1 MTGQFITKIVFAVF
15 AMAAGIFLMSCKPSS
30 EPPKNDI
37 QKLTIA
43 ATTLSFTGYT
53 IYVALDKGY
62 FKAEGL
68 EVTLESFPHGKAT
81 LEALMD
87 GKVDLA
93 TASETP
99 FMHAVLK
106 GGKICILATM
116 ITGEKHLGVV
126 GRRDRGITSANGLK
140 GKRIGVTMGT
150 NGEYFLDTVL
160 LLNKISRGEI
170 RTVNIKPK
178 KMFEALMNGEVDAI
192 ATWNPQ
198 NTKARKALGKRA
210 ITFDAE
216 GLYSPSFIIAARREY
231 SASHPETVRQVLRAL
246 VKASEFIQ
254 KDPGASHAIVAGHLG
269 TEKDLL
275 DELSSTYRFKITLD
289 QSLLSTLE
297 AQCHWAIKNGLTDS
311 KEVPNFVDFIC
322 TDPLE
327 SIQPKAVRIIR

>member
-1 MTGQFITKIVFAVF
+1 MNKTFPMKIATAVF
-15 AMAAGIFLMSCKPSS
+15 AMAVGIFLMSCNQSS
-30 EPPKNDI
+30 QPPKQDLR
-37 QKLTIA
+37 KLTIA
-43 ATTLSFTGYT
+43 AITLSFTGYT

-68 EVTLESFPHGKAT
+68 EVTLEPFPHGNAT
-81 LEALMD
+81 LKALVD

-126 GRRDRGITSANGLK
+126 GRRDRGIASAKDLK
-140 GKRIGVTMGT
+140 GKKIGVTMGT

-160 LLNKISRGEI
+160 LLNKISRDEVQ
-170 RTVNIKPK
+170 TVNIKPK

-198 NTKARKALGKRA
+198 NAKARKALGESG
-210 ITFDAE
+210 ISFDAE
-216 GLYSPSFIIAARREY
+216 GLYSPSFVMAARRDY
-231 SASHPETVRQVLRAL
+231 SESHPETVRRVLRAL

-254 KDPGASHAIVAGHLG
+254 KDPGASHAIVARHLG
-269 TEKDLL
+269 TRKDLL
-275 DELSSTYRFKITLD
+275 DKLSSTYRFKINLD

-297 AQCHWAIKNGLTDS
+297 AQCQWAIKNGLSDAT
-311 KEVPNFVDFIC
+311 EVPNFLDFIC
-322 TDPLE
+322 TNPLE
-327 SIQPKAVRIIR
+327 SVKPEAVRIIR

>member
-1 MTGQFITKIVFAVF
+1 MSKTFPMKIVAIIF

-30 EPPKNDI
+30 EPPKEDL

-43 ATTLSFTGYT
+43 AINPSFTGYT

-68 EVTLESFPHGKAT
+68 DVVLESYPHGNAT
-81 LEALMD
+81 LQALME

-93 TASETP
+93 TTSETP

-126 GRRDRGITSANGLK
+126 GRRDRGITSADGLK
-140 GKRIGVTMGT
+140 GKKIGVTMGT

-160 LLNKISRGEI
+160 LLNKISRDEI

-178 KMFEALMNGEVDAI
+178 KMFEALMSGEVDAI

-198 NTKARKALGKRA
+198 NTEARKSLGKRG
-210 ITFDAE
+210 ITFDAQ
-216 GLYSPSFIIAARREY
+216 GLYSPSFVIATRRDY
-231 SASHPETVRQVLRAL
+231 QASHPKAVRRVLRAL

-269 TEKDLL
+269 TRKEML
-275 DELSSTYRFKITLD
+275 DELSGNYRFKITLD

-297 AQCHWAIKNGLTDS
+297 AQCQWAIKNGLAGST
-311 KEVPNFVDFIC
+311 ETPNFMDFIC

-327 SIQPKAVRIIR
+327 SVKPEAVRIIR

>member
-1 MTGQFITKIVFAVF
+1 MNRLFPIKIGLAVL
-15 AMAAGIFLMSCKPSS
+15 AMAAGMFLITCKPST
-30 EPPKNDI
+30 EPPKDDP

-43 ATTLSFTGYT
+43 AITSSFTGYI
-53 IYVALDKGY
+53 IYVALDMGY

-68 EVTLESFPHGKAT
+68 DVVLESFPHGKAT
-81 LEALMD
+81 LKALMD

-126 GRRDRGITSANGLK
+126 GRRDRGIASTKDLK
-140 GKRIGVTMGT
+140 GKRIGVTFGT

-160 LLNKISRGEI
+160 LLNNISRDAI
-170 RTVNIKPK
+170 QAVDIKPK
-178 KMFEALMNGEVDAI
+178 KMFEALMNGDVDAV

-198 NTKARKALGKRA
+198 NANVQKALGKNG
-210 ITFDAE
+210 ITFDAQ
-216 GLYSPSFIIAARREY
+216 GLYSPSFVIAARRDY
-231 SASHPETVRQVLRAL
+231 SASQPETVRRVLRAL
-246 VKASEFIQ
+246 VNASAFIQ
-254 KDPGASHAIVAGHLG
+254 KDPAASQAIVAGHLG
-269 TEKDLL
+269 TRKELL

-297 AQCHWAIKNGLTDS
+297 AQCQWAIKNGLTNV
-311 KEVPNFVDFIC
+311 KEVPNFLDFIC
-322 TDPLE
+322 TDALE
-327 SIQPKAVRIIR
+327 SIKPDGVLIIR